1 MKFKI
6 TPEIIEELKAGG
18 ILILNGDKDVLL
30 ETIEED
36 VKQAIQLLKI
46 VVPKAVT
53 GFGAS
58 IVESV
63 IDNLLDEALTWS
75 EKINPND

>member
-36 VKQAIQLLKI
+36 VKDAIQLLKI

-53 GFGAS
+53 GLGAS

-63 IDNLLDEALTWS
+63 IDNLLDEALTWA